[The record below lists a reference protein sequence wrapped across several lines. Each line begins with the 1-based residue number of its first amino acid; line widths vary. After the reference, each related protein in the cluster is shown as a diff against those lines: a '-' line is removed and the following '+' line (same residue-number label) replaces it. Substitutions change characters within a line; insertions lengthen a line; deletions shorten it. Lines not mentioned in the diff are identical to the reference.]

1 MGITD
6 RFGHDCLSLST
17 TRAWVHGRQGCFKK
31 RAHWT
36 TDAVLP
42 ETNQDFFVILVTGVH
57 RSGRQFGE
65 TSEVERSDTVGALFA
80 EQLKGCVKE

>member
-1 MGITD
+1 
-6 RFGHDCLSLST
+6 
-17 TRAWVHGRQGCFKK
+17 
-31 RAHWT
+31 
-36 TDAVLP
+36 VLP